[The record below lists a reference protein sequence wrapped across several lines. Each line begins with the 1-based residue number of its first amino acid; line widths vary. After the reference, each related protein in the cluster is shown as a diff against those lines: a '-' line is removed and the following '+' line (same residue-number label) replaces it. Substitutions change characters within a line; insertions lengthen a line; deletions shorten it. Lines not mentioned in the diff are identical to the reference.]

1 MNEAQI
7 LEKVKNLL
15 GMGTSNYQ
23 DELLL
28 NYVDIVKTDMRNAGV
43 SEEVL
48 NSKMAIG
55 NIVRGVI
62 DNWNY
67 GTDAD
72 YSPMFDKRNV
82 QLRAISIKQE
92 AEDNE

>member
-1 MNEAQI
+1 MNDAQI

-15 GMGTSNYQ
+15 GMGTSNFQ
-23 DELLL
+23 DELILD
-28 NYVDIVKTDMRNAGV
+28 YIEVVKRDMINAGV
-43 SEEVL
+43 SEKVV
-48 NSKMAIG
+48 NSKDAIG

-72 YSPMFDKRNV
+72 YSPMYEKRVV
-82 QLRAISIKQE
+82 QLRAISNNEE
-92 AEDNE
+92 AETNE

>member
-1 MNEAQI
+1 MNDTQI

-15 GMGTSNYQ
+15 GMGTNNFH

-43 SEEVL
+43 SDEVL
-48 NSKMAIG
+48 NSKVAVG

-72 YSPMFDKRNV
+72 YSPMFEKRNV
-82 QLRAISIKQE
+82 QLRAISNGEK
-92 AEDNE
+92 NE